1 MSCIGEKNLTQERHR
16 TGSIIMATIRDVARL
31 AGVSISTVSLALNS
45 PKRVGIETLDRIQQA
60 VKATGYRIDPVAQT
74 LARGRSSL
82 IGFVSANL
90 GNMFFGDIRREI
102 EHQALD
108 NGYFVLIADSS
119 GKADL
124 ERALLERLEAQRM
137 AGIVLAANGRG
148 NDYAAF
154 LRDFKIPIVMFDQK
168 VEGAERDFVG
178 SDNPLTTAILTEH
191 LLQLGHR
198 RVAFISGPAGLHT
211 ADERLKGYMDT
222 MAGAGVDIDPSLVV
236 EGGYTRTGGYRQAMR
251 LLARRDRPTAIIGA
265 NNMMGLAALQV
276 MQEMGFRCPD
286 DVSLAMVDDVPW
298 SSVITPRITMVVQDA
313 QKLGELAAQR
323 LLARIQSSEGA
334 AAPPQDLILTPR
346 FVRGDSTR
354 RL

>member
-1 MSCIGEKNLTQERHR
+1 
-16 TGSIIMATIRDVARL
+16 MATIRDVARL

-45 PKRVGIETLDRIQQA
+45 PTRVGAETLDRIQQA
-60 VKATGYRIDPVAQT
+60 IKLTGYRIDPVAQT

-90 GNMFFGDIRREI
+90 GNMFFGDVRREI
-102 EHQALD
+102 EHQALEK
-108 NGYFVLIADSS
+108 GYFVLVADSS

-124 ERALLERLEAQRM
+124 EQALLERLEAQKM

-148 NDYAAF
+148 EDYAAF
-154 LRDFKIPIVMFDQK
+154 LRDFKTPIVMFDQK

-178 SDNPLTTAILTEH
+178 SDNQLTTTILTEH

-198 RVAFISGPAGLHT
+198 RIAFISGPAGLHT
-211 ADERLKGYMDT
+211 ADERLKGYINT
-222 MAGAGVDIDPSLVV
+222 MVGAGVEVDLSLVV
-236 EGGYTRTGGYRQAMR
+236 EGGYTRTGGHAQAMR
-251 LLARRDRPTAIIGA
+251 LLTRRDRPTAIIGA

-323 LLARIQSSEGA
+323 LLSRIESPEGA
-334 AAPPQDLILTPR
+334 AAPPQDIILTPR
-346 FVRGDSTR
+346 FVRGESTR
-354 RL
+354 RI

>member
-1 MSCIGEKNLTQERHR
+1 MT
-16 TGSIIMATIRDVARL
+16 TIRDVARL

-45 PKRVGIETLDRIQQA
+45 PKRVGAETLDRIQQA
-60 VKATGYRIDPVAQT
+60 IKSTGYRIDPVAQT

-108 NGYFVLIADSS
+108 HGYFVLIADSS
-119 GKADL
+119 GRADL
-124 ERALLERLEAQRM
+124 ERALLERLEAQKI
-137 AGIVLAANGRG
+137 AGIALAANGRG
-148 NDYAAF
+148 EEYATF
-154 LRDFKIPIVMFDQK
+154 LRDFKTPIVMFDQK

-178 SDNPLTTAILTEH
+178 SDNPLTTIILTEH

-198 RVAFISGPAGLHT
+198 RIGFISGPSGLHT
-211 ADERLKGYMDT
+211 ADERLKGFMNT
-222 MAGAGVDIDPSLVV
+222 MAGAGVDVDPSLVV
-236 EGGYTRTGGYRQAMR
+236 EGGYTRTGGHAQAMR
-251 LLARRDRPTAIIGA
+251 LLTRRDRPTAIIGA
-265 NNMMGLAALQV
+265 NNMTGLAALQV

-298 SSVITPRITMVVQDA
+298 SNVITPRITMVVQDA

-323 LLARIQSSEGA
+323 LLARIASPEGA
-334 AAPPQDLILTPR
+334 AAPPQDFILTPR
-346 FVRGDSTR
+346 FVRGESTR